1 MMGPIYLIR
10 RVLAKPLQS
19 KIKCMVDQDNRTGM
33 RGDKG
38 QKPRK
43 NFKFVGIPDAAGWGN
58 QWKLVP
64 KLGLGPREKALG
76 RG

>member
-33 RGDKG
+33 RATKDKNLVKTSNSWAFLMLQDG
-38 QKPRK
+38 
-43 NFKFVGIPDAAGWGN
+43 GN